1 MLESV
6 LKYIGHIEILPAV
19 RTVAIALAGFVVA
32 RLVSGAVIRVLGKRL
47 DRQQLPILRR
57 ILYYGIL
64 LLFLMSALR
73 ELGFDL
79 SVLVGAAGILT
90 VAVGF
95 ASQTSASNLISGL
108 FLIAERPFAVGD
120 TIKVGEFTGE
130 VLAIDLLSIKL
141 RTFDN
146 LYVRIPNEQMIKTE
160 VVNLTKF
167 PIRRVDIA
175 VGVAYRE
182 DLGLVKAMLLGLAD
196 RHPLCLEEPR
206 PIVYFAGFGESSID
220 LKLLVWTRRENHL
233 ELWNSLHE
241 QIKLEFDRNAVEIP
255 FPNRTIHPAALTEP
269 FPVRVVAGAVR
280 EETGRT

>member
-1 MLESV
+1 MLEPV
-6 LKYIGHIEILPAV
+6 VKYLNHIEILPAV
-19 RTVAIALAGFVVA
+19 RAVAIALTGLVVA
-32 RLVSGAVIRVLGKRL
+32 RLVSSAGIRMLGKRL

-57 ILYYGIL
+57 ILYYGVL
-64 LLFLMSALR
+64 LLFAMSALR

-90 VAVGF
+90 VAIGF

-120 TIKVGEFTGE
+120 TIKVAAFTGE

-182 DLGLVKAMLLGLAD
+182 DLDAVKAVLLRVAD

-206 PIVYFAGFGESSID
+206 PIVHFVGFGESSVD
-220 LKLLVWTRRENHL
+220 LKLLVWSRRENYL

-255 FPNRTIHPAALTEP
+255 FPHRTIHPVASTEP
-269 FPVRVVAGAVR
+269 FPVRVVASPAQ
-280 EETGRT
+280 EEIDRA

>member
-1 MLESV
+1 MLESI

-160 VVNLTKF
+160 VINLTKF

-182 DLGLVKAMLLGLAD
+182 DLGLVKAMLLRLAD

-220 LKLLVWTRRENHL
+220 LKLLVWTRRENYL

-241 QIKLEFDRNAVEIP
+241 QIKLEFDRNGVEIP

-269 FPVRVVAGAVR
+269 FPVRVVASAAKDAADR
-280 EETGRT
+280 A

>member
-160 VVNLTKF
+160 VINLTKF

-182 DLGLVKAMLLGLAD
+182 DLGLVKAMLLRLAD

-220 LKLLVWTRRENHL
+220 LKLLVWTRRENYL

>member
-6 LKYIGHIEILPAV
+6 LKFIGHIEILPAV

-108 FLIAERPFAVGD
+108 FLIAERPFHPGEIIDVGG
-120 TIKVGEFTGE
+120 ITGE

-141 RTFDN
+141 RTFD
-146 LYVRIPNEQMIKTE
+146 
-160 VVNLTKF
+160 
-167 PIRRVDIA
+167 
-175 VGVAYRE
+175 
-182 DLGLVKAMLLGLAD
+182 
-196 RHPLCLEEPR
+196 
-206 PIVYFAGFGESSID
+206 
-220 LKLLVWTRRENHL
+220 
-233 ELWNSLHE
+233 
-241 QIKLEFDRNAVEIP
+241 
-255 FPNRTIHPAALTEP
+255 
-269 FPVRVVAGAVR
+269 
-280 EETGRT
+280 

>member
-220 LKLLVWTRRENHL
+220 LKLLVWTRRENYL

-269 FPVRVVAGAVR
+269 FPIKIIAGTVR
-280 EETGRT
+280 EETKRT